1 MTNLMLRT
9 GRTAQNPY
17 DWEQLEVS
25 ISSIEELCFQIVRNR
40 YVIGQDTFTRDLF
53 DWIDIE
59 CGLKELAD
67 TAKRIFSKSPLSPS
81 VAETVAYILSYVG
94 YNTAEEIKETVKVLE
109 EFSNLD
115 IYEKHLARA
124 DFLMENEHYHQAFDA
139 YDKLLRSVSDS
150 EENKQI
156 RLLVSEGIMNARMF
170 AFSRAAEL
178 FRQAYEIR
186 QDKEIYLR
194 YLAAMRMKMT
204 EKEYLDFVAD
214 DQKAY
219 QLSMPLESLISE
231 AEELY
236 SKSKEH
242 EMIKE
247 LMKAKSTGDKSS
259 YYRMAFELTEQLK
272 KEYRGGLGLTVRD

>member
-9 GRTAQNPY
+9 GRIAKNPY

-25 ISSIEELCFQIVRNR
+25 VSSIEELCFQIVRNR
-40 YVIGQDTFTRDLF
+40 YVIGQDSFTRDLF

-67 TAKRIFSKSPLSPS
+67 NAKKIFSKSSLSPS

-94 YNTAEEIKETVKVLE
+94 YNTADEIRETVKVLE

-156 RLLVSEGIMNARMF
+156 RLLMSEGIMNARMF

-231 AEELY
+231 AEERY
-236 SKSKEH
+236 TNSKEH
-242 EMIKE
+242 EEIKE
-247 LMKAKSTGDKSS
+247 LMKSKSTGDKNA
-259 YYRMAFELTEQLK
+259 YYRQVFELTEQLK

>member
-9 GRTAQNPY
+9 GRIAKNPY

-25 ISSIEELCFQIVRNR
+25 VSSIEELCFQIVRNR
-40 YVIGQDTFTRDLF
+40 YVIGQDSFTRDLF

-67 TAKRIFSKSPLSPS
+67 NAKKIFSKSSLSPS

-94 YNTAEEIKETVKVLE
+94 YNTADEIRETVKVLE

-156 RLLVSEGIMNARMF
+156 RLLMSEGIMNARMF

-231 AEELY
+231 AEERY
-236 SKSKEH
+236 TNSKEH
-242 EMIKE
+242 EKVKE
-247 LMKAKSTGDKSS
+247 LMKSKSTGDKNA
-259 YYRMAFELTEQLK
+259 YYRQVFELTEQLK